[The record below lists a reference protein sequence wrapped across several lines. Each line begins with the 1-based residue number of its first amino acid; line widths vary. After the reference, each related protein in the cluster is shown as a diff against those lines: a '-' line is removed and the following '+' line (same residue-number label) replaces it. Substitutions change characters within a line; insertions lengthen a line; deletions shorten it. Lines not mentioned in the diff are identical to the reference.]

1 MTIILT
7 LSCTISAAVIIV
19 ITLGLCC
26 SASIADDMMDK
37 AIAEMRK
44 K

>member
-7 LSCTISAAVIIV
+7 LSCVIGAAVIIL
-19 ITLGLCC
+19 IALGLCC
-26 SASIADDMMDK
+26 SAAQADEMMDK